1 MIVTSFNSPSAIL
14 LIVLAAVV
22 LLCVACFIAA
32 CFIVVQLRATDKR
45 TINMAEHD
53 QSIKEFMK
61 YETKRKD

>member
-1 MIVTSFNSPSAIL
+1 MIVTSFNSPSTIL

-32 CFIVVQLRATDKR
+32 CFVVVQLRANDKR

-61 YETKRKD
+61 HETKRKD